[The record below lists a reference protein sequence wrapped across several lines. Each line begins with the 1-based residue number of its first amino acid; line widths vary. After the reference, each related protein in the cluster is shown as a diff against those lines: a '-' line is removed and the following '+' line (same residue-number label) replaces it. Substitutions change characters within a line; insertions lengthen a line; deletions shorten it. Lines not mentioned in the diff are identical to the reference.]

1 MAHLSEA
8 ESRPLKRSGAD
19 LMPWIA
25 AGSIAVA
32 CVVMAIKYAAYLK
45 TGSVALYSDALE
57 SIVNVVTAI
66 AAFIAIRISV
76 RPADRH
82 HQFGHHK
89 AEYFSAVVEGALI
102 IVAAIFILREAWEAV
117 QQPRNIEQPG
127 LGLMLS
133 GVATVINAAWSAC
146 LMSFGRKLRSPAM
159 AADGWHLMTDVLTS
173 VGVIAGL
180 LLAMVTGW
188 KLIDPALAA
197 AVAVYILYAGWQLAR
212 DSVSGLMDVAVTSEE
227 SRRIRAIISSNAEG
241 AIEAHDLRTRSAG
254 RVTFIEFH
262 LVVPGTMAVAEAHRI
277 CDRLEEAIGKDVPGA
292 EVLIHVEPE
301 GEARHRGIVVV

>member
-1 MAHLSEA
+1 
-8 ESRPLKRSGAD
+8 
-19 LMPWIA
+19 MPWIA
-25 AGSIAVA
+25 ASSIAVA
-32 CVVMAIKYAAYLK
+32 GVVMGIKYVAYLK

-66 AAFIAIRISV
+66 AAFIAIRISA

-102 IVAAIFILREAWEAV
+102 IVAAIFILREAWEAL
-117 QQPRNIEQPG
+117 QHPRNIVEPG
-127 LGLMLS
+127 TGLVMS
-133 GVATVINAAWSAC
+133 GVATAINAAWSGC
-146 LMSFGRKLRSPAM
+146 LLSFGRKLRSPAL
-159 AADGWHLMTDVLTS
+159 AADGWHLFTDVITS
-173 VGVIAGL
+173 VGVIAGVA
-180 LLAMVTGW
+180 LAAATGW
-188 KLIDPALAA
+188 SVLDPMLAA
-197 AVAVYILYAGWQLAR
+197 AVAVYILYAGWRLAR

-227 SRRIRAIISSNAEG
+227 SRVIRRIISSNAEG

-254 RVTFIEFH
+254 RATFIEFH

-277 CDRLEEAIGKDVPGA
+277 CDRLEEAIGNEVPGA

>member
-1 MAHLSEA
+1 MSEA
-8 ESRPLKRSGAD
+8 DHRPPTERGID
-19 LMPWIA
+19 YMPWIA

-32 CVVMAIKYAAYLK
+32 AVVVGIKYAAYLK

-117 QQPRNIEQPG
+117 QHPRSIEQPG
-127 LGLMLS
+127 LGLMLN
-133 GVATVINAAWSAC
+133 GVATTINAVWSGC
-146 LMSFGRKLRSPAM
+146 LLSFGRKLRSPAL
-159 AADGWHLMTDVLTS
+159 AADGWHLFTDVITS

-180 LLAMVTGW
+180 GLATVTGW
-188 KLIDPALAA
+188 RVLDPLLAA
-197 AVAVYILYAGWQLAR
+197 AVAVYILYAGWLLAR

-227 SRRIRAIISSNAEG
+227 SRRIRRIISSNAEG

-277 CDRLEEAIGKDVPGA
+277 CDRLEEAIGNEVPGA

>member
-1 MAHLSEA
+1 MSEA
-8 ESRPLKRSGAD
+8 GVVRRLGAGID
-19 LMPWIA
+19 YMPWIA
-25 AGSIAVA
+25 AGQHCRGRRRHGHQVS
-32 CVVMAIKYAAYLK
+32 AYLK

-66 AAFIAIRISV
+66 AALIAIRISV

-102 IVAAIFILREAWEAV
+102 IVAAIFILREAWETL
-117 QQPRNIEQPG
+117 QPAAHASSSPG
-127 LGLMLS
+127 LGLTLN
-133 GVATVINAAWSAC
+133 GLATTINAAWSAC
-146 LMSFGRKLRSPAM
+146 PMSFGRKMRSPAM
-159 AADGWHLMTDVLTS
+159 AADGLAPVHRRDHLGRRHHRTGARNADRMADPRS
-173 VGVIAGL
+173 AAGGCRGGL
-180 LLAMVTGW
+180 HPLRWLASC
-188 KLIDPALAA
+188 AH
-197 AVAVYILYAGWQLAR
+197 
-212 DSVSGLMDVAVTSEE
+212 SVSGLMDVAVTSED
-227 SRRIRAIISSNAEG
+227 SRRIRRIISSNAEG

-277 CDRLEEAIGKDVPGA
+277 CDRLEEAIGMEVPGA

>member
-1 MAHLSEA
+1 MSEA
-8 ESRPLKRSGAD
+8 DNRPLARFGTD
-19 LMPWIA
+19 YMPWIA
-25 AGSIAVA
+25 AASIAVA
-32 CVVMAIKYAAYLK
+32 CAVMAIKYAAYLK
-45 TGSVALYSDALE
+45 TGSVALLSDALE

-102 IVAAIFILREAWEAV
+102 IVAAIFILREAWDAV
-117 QQPRNIEQPG
+117 QQPRTIEQPG

-173 VGVIAGL
+173 IGVIAGL
-180 LLAMVTGW
+180 LLATVTGW
-188 KLIDPALAA
+188 TLLDPALAA
-197 AVAVYILYAGWQLAR
+197 AVAVYILYAGWVLAR
-212 DSVSGLMDVAVTSEE
+212 ESVSGLMDVAVTSEE
-227 SRRIRAIISSNAEG
+227 ARRIRAIISGNAEG

-262 LVVPGTMAVAEAHRI
+262 LVVPGTMPVAEAHRI
-277 CDRLEEAIGKDVPGA
+277 CDRLEQAIGNEVPGA

>member
-1 MAHLSEA
+1 LSEA
-8 ESRPLKRSGAD
+8 DHRPPAGRGID
-19 LMPWIA
+19 YMPWIA
-25 AGSIAVA
+25 AASIAVA
-32 CVVMAIKYAAYLK
+32 AIVMAIKYAAYLK

-89 AEYFSAVVEGALI
+89 AEYFSAVVEGSLI

-117 QQPRNIEQPG
+117 QQPRTIEQPG
-127 LGLMLS
+127 IGLMLN
-133 GVATVINAAWSAC
+133 GAATAINAVWSGC
-146 LMSFGRKLRSPAM
+146 LLSFGRRLKSPAL
-159 AADGWHLMTDVLTS
+159 AADGWHLLTDVVTS
-173 VGVIAGL
+173 LGVIAGL
-180 LLAMVTGW
+180 LLATATGW
-188 KLIDPALAA
+188 RLLDPALAA
-197 AVAVYILYAGWQLAR
+197 AVAVYILYAGWALAR
-212 DSVSGLMDVAVTSEE
+212 DSVSGLMDVAVTSDE
-227 SRRIRAIISSNAEG
+227 SRRIRTIISSNAEG

-262 LVVPGTMAVAEAHRI
+262 LVVPGTMPVAEAHRI
-277 CDRLEEAIGKDVPGA
+277 CDRLEEPIGVEVPGA

>member
-1 MAHLSEA
+1 LSEA
-8 ESRPLKRSGAD
+8 DHRPPAGRGID
-19 LMPWIA
+19 YMPWIA

-66 AAFIAIRISV
+66 AAFIAVRISV

-117 QQPRNIEQPG
+117 QQPRTIEQPG
-127 LGLMLS
+127 FGLMLN
-133 GVATVINAAWSAC
+133 GAATVINAVWSAC
-146 LMSFGRKLRSPAM
+146 LLSFGRKLKSPAL
-159 AADGWHLMTDVLTS
+159 AADGWHLLTDVLTS

-180 LLAMVTGW
+180 LLATVTGW
-188 KLIDPALAA
+188 RLIDPALAA
-197 AVAVYILYAGWQLAR
+197 AVAAYILYAGWVLAR

-262 LVVPGTMAVAEAHRI
+262 LVVPGTMPVAEAHRI
-277 CDRLEEAIGKDVPGA
+277 CDRLEEAIGVEVPGA